1 MRILVALLLAG
12 AASPA
17 LAQHVGHGAHQP
29 APQQN
34 PHAGH
39 KPAQPQADPHA
50 GHQQPGAQQGDPHA
64 AHWQPQPAGA
74 QPDPHAGHQAPPP
87 TSSQPDPHAGHQMP
101 QPAPVQ
107 ADPHAGHQ
115 MPQPQPGQADP
126 HAGHQPAQQDPH
138 AGHQPAQQPPVTA
151 DPHAGHRMGGAAAAT
166 DVPLAPPPPEALS
179 GPSHAADAFYGDAQ
193 MAEAR
198 RETAAEMG
206 GVRTW
211 KVLFDQL
218 EVGFGE
224 GRETYTWEDAQFW
237 YGGDIN
243 KLWIKSQGEGTFG
256 ERVESAEVQALWSR
270 AITPFFDLQ
279 TGIRYDFR
287 PDPERAYL
295 VLGLQGLAP
304 YWFEVDTAL
313 FLSTKGDVSG
323 RVEVEYDQRIT
334 QALIFQPRVEADF
347 ALQDVPELGVGSGL
361 STAELGAR
369 LRYEFYPEAGPA
381 VIAPYVGVQYERA
394 FGDTADFRRAAGED
408 VGGWSLRVGLRT
420 WF

>member
-17 LAQHVGHGAHQP
+17 LAQHAGHGGHQP
-29 APQQN
+29 APQQQD

-39 KPAQPQADPHA
+39 KPAQPQPN
-50 GHQQPGAQQGDPHA
+50 PHA
-64 AHWQPQPAGA
+64 AHQQPQPMSTSA
-74 QPDPHAGHQAPPP
+74 QG
-87 TSSQPDPHAGHQMP
+87 S
-101 QPAPVQ
+101 V
-107 ADPHAGHQ
+107 
-115 MPQPQPGQADP
+115 GQADP
-126 HAGHQPAQQDPH
+126 HAGHQAPQPTPAQSDPHAEHQMQQQAPVQTDPH
-138 AGHQPAQQPPVTA
+138 AGHRAPPPQPAQQDSHADHRPVQPPVTA
-151 DPHAGHRMGGAAAAT
+151 DPHAGHRMEGAAAAT
-166 DVPLAPPPPEALS
+166 DVPLAPPPSQALS
-179 GPSHAADAFYGDAQ
+179 GPAHAADAFYGDAQ

-198 RETAAEMG
+198 RQTAAEMG

-237 YGGDIN
+237 YGGDID

-256 ERVESAEVQALWSR
+256 EGLESVEVQALWSR

-295 VLGLQGLAP
+295 VLGVQGLAP
-304 YWFEVDTAL
+304 YWFEVDAAL
-313 FLSTKGDVSG
+313 FLSHKGDVSG
-323 RVEVEYDQRIT
+323 RLEVEYDQRIT
-334 QALIFQPRVEADF
+334 QRLILQPRLEVDF
-347 ALQDVPELGVGSGL
+347 ALQDVPEIGLGAGL
-361 STAELGAR
+361 STAEVGAR

-381 VIAPYVGVQYERA
+381 VIAPYLGVQYERA
-394 FGDTADFRRAAGED
+394 FGDTADFRRAAGDE